1 MVSSL
6 RRASP
11 GHDARRRRDS
21 YFTAATRSIGC
32 GVSDS
37 KILGNE
43 NAGEDSGYSNE
54 GVGEHVRT
62 RFHFGR
68 KATHEIAEPI
78 KANRTERR
86 KLVSSAGPD
95 LDELARQGR
104 TIRPLT

>member
-1 MVSSL
+1 MTPEGGRAVGPRRSRACSAALSRLGSEIL
-6 RRASP
+6 R
-11 GHDARRRRDS
+11 
-21 YFTAATRSIGC
+21 
-32 GVSDS
+32 
-37 KILGNE
+37 NE
-43 NAGEDSGYSNE
+43 NAGEDPGYSNE

-68 KATHEIAEPI
+68 EATHEIAEPL

-95 LDELARQGR
+95 LDEQARQGR